1 MICSF
6 PDSNK
11 SNFEI
16 VRRAR
21 YLGTGQT
28 ENRGR
33 ATRDNAPPPT
43 SLRRRTSLNKKRETA
58 TIEDPDDVDD
68 DGDDDDDNDI
78 NDVDD
83 DDDDDEEE
91 EGGEFLIHKLS
102 NYIKK
107 KFLSDFSICFTKH
120 VFLFQMKR
128 KCSICCSLD
137 SAA

>member
-33 ATRDNAPPPT
+33 GTRDNAPPPT

-68 DGDDDDDNDI
+68 DDDI

-107 KFLSDFSICFTKH
+107 NFCPIFRFASLNTFF
-120 VFLFQMKR
+120 
-128 KCSICCSLD
+128 CSR
-137 SAA
+137 